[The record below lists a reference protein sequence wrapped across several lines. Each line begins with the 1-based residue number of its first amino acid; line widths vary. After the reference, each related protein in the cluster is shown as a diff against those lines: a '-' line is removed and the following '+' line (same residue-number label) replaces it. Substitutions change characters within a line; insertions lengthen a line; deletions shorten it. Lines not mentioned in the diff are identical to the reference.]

1 MQTDQTTLTDLG
13 LFNTGTEASVFD
25 LINHTNTHNGRE
37 QLRALLQK
45 PLRNK
50 AAIEETQT
58 ILRHI
63 QTCLPQW
70 DRRITNG
77 TIKVVESMYESS
89 TSRFHQKETIG
100 STFFRVLHAGDHS
113 LLLFSAKHVFDFLK
127 GMQALANLLN
137 LSDDSTQVKT
147 HCEEIRSLLQD
158 EALSLFHAS
167 DTCDQWKEKE
177 LLALADFCR
186 YPFRNRMFR
195 LLELHALLDAWQS
208 MAMAGSRLS
217 FSYPVFTAHE
227 KPLLT
232 FKQLRHPL
240 INQPVPYDLTMDEN
254 QHFLFLTGANMAG
267 KSTFIK
273 SIGVAVYLAH
283 CGMPVPAEEMTLVY
297 FKGIVS
303 NIHIQDNITA
313 GESFFFNEVQRIK
326 TTVQQ
331 IQQEGH
337 WLVLIDELFKGTNMD
352 DAMKCSAAIVQ
363 GLLGI
368 SNALFVLSTHL
379 YELGIQFEN
388 KPGLLFRYFE
398 TLMVDE
404 DFRFTYLL
412 REGICRDRIGF
423 MILKQSGLLNL
434 LKN

>member
-13 LFNTGTEASVFD
+13 LFSTGADPSIFD
-25 LINHTNTHNGRE
+25 LINHTDTHNGRE
-37 QLRALLQK
+37 KLRALLQK
-45 PLRNK
+45 PLPNK
-50 AAIEETQT
+50 AAIEETQR
-58 ILRHI
+58 ILQHI

-77 TIKVVESMYESS
+77 TVKVVESMYEAS
-89 TSRFHQKETIG
+89 TSRFQKKETIG
-100 STFFRVLHAGDHS
+100 SGFFRVLHAGDHS
-113 LLLFSAKHVFDFLK
+113 LLLFSATHVFDFLK
-127 GMQALANLLN
+127 GMLVLSNLLIN
-137 LSDDSTQVKT
+137 SDDTTRLKT
-147 HCEEIRSLLQD
+147 YCNEIQEIVAD
-158 EALSLFHAS
+158 QALSLVQTD
-167 DTCDQWKEKE
+167 DTCDQWKEKDR
-177 LLALADFCR
+177 LALADFCR

-208 MAMAGSRLS
+208 MAMAGNRLS
-217 FSYPVFTAHE
+217 FHYPVFATSE

-232 FKQLRHPL
+232 FNHLRHPL
-240 INQPVPYDLTMDEN
+240 INQPVPYDLSMDEQ

-283 CGMPVPAEEMTLVY
+283 CGMPVPAEQMTLVY
-297 FKGIVS
+297 FRGIVS

-326 TTVQQ
+326 TTVEH

-337 WLVLIDELFKGTNMD
+337 WLVLIDELFKGTNTD

-363 GLLGI
+363 GLVGI
-368 SNALFVLSTHL
+368 PNALFVLSTHL
-379 YELGIQFEN
+379 YELGMQFEN

-398 TLMVDE
+398 TLMIED
-404 DFRFTYLL
+404 DFRFTYML

-423 MILKQSGLLNL
+423 MILKKSGLLDMI
-434 LKN
+434 